1 VIEYKILKNPSFMTT
16 YFDKILKIKFYI
28 LRYPSH
34 GNTKNNVILGH
45 VDFFF
50 NSLDIINKNIFHDF
64 MSKIPQKKNHLNKP

>member
-1 VIEYKILKNPSFMTT
+1 MTK

-28 LRYPSH
+28 LCYPSH

-64 MSKIPQKKNHLNKP
+64 MSKIQKNIHLNKP

>member
-1 VIEYKILKNPSFMTT
+1 MTT